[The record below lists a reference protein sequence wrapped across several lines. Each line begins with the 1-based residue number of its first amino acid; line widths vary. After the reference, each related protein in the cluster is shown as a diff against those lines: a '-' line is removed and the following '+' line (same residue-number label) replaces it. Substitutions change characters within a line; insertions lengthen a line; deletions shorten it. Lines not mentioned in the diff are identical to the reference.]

1 MSQRYFIKTSRE
13 LQRLDNISRSPVHA
27 LLSETLDGMTTIRA
41 YAVEALF
48 IQHNN
53 YLLDTNQRA
62 YFLKFAIN
70 CWLALRLEF
79 AGTMIATGATL
90 FAVLQY
96 GKGNTLFA
104 GLAGIS
110 MSYAFTV
117 TQTLNWS
124 VRMISDLQT
133 KMVSVERIKTYADMD
148 VEEENVVVTDWRPTD
163 GEVEF
168 DNVDLRYRPNLPLV
182 LKGVSFVIYPRE
194 KIGIVGRTGSGKSS
208 LIVSLMRLV
217 ELASG
222 CIRIDGMDIAHV
234 PLNILRSYIS
244 VIPQDPVLF
253 SGTIRSNVDPFRNYS
268 DYDVMKSLERA
279 HLHDKISSLEQEV
292 SEGGANFSIGERQLI
307 CIARA
312 LLRKSKIILLD
323 EATASID
330 VKTDALIQES
340 IKTEFSECTCLT
352 IAHRIN
358 TVMDSDRVLVM
369 DSSHVA
375 EFDTVDNLL
384 KNKGIFAG
392 LVNEWRKGAS
402 SSQK

>member
-1 MSQRYFIKTSRE
+1 MSFFDTTPLGRIVNRLSKDVTTVDEQIPYTFHSLMTCVVSTFFTIGTIIYVTPLFLIFLIPISIIYAMSQRYFIKTSRE

-234 PLNILRSYIS
+234 PLNILRS
-244 VIPQDPVLF
+244 
-253 SGTIRSNVDPFRNYS
+253 
-268 DYDVMKSLERA
+268 
-279 HLHDKISSLEQEV
+279 
-292 SEGGANFSIGERQLI
+292 
-307 CIARA
+307 
-312 LLRKSKIILLD
+312 
-323 EATASID
+323 
-330 VKTDALIQES
+330 
-340 IKTEFSECTCLT
+340 
-352 IAHRIN
+352 
-358 TVMDSDRVLVM
+358 
-369 DSSHVA
+369 
-375 EFDTVDNLL
+375 
-384 KNKGIFAG
+384 
-392 LVNEWRKGAS
+392 
-402 SSQK
+402 